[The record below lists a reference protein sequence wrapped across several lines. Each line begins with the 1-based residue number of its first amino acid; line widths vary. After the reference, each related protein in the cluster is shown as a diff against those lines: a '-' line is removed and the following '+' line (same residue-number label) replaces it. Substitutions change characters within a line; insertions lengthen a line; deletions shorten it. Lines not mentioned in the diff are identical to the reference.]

1 MSERIVCWFSCGA
14 ASAVA
19 TKLAIAENEG
29 KLPVV
34 IAYTEVLEEHP
45 DNKRFLAECEKWFG
59 QKIVILGNDY
69 YQRSIYETFKTS
81 AMNIRGAAPC
91 TRVLKKQV
99 RERFEQVGDRQ
110 VFGYTAEEQQRY
122 DRFIDAN
129 NDVNIWVPL
138 IERGLGKED
147 CLAMLRNAN
156 IELPEMYKLGYHN
169 NNCIGCVKGGMGYW
183 NKIRVDFPEQF
194 DRMAKLERFKKQ
206 TIFKDRY
213 LDELKPT
220 DGNYPQEQSIECSI
234 FCQMAEQEIVASE
247 QH

>member
-1 MSERIVCWFSCGA
+1 MKRIVCWFSCGA

-19 TKLAIAENEG
+19 TKLAIAENAG
-29 KLPVV
+29 KLPLV

-59 QKIVILGNDY
+59 QEILILGNDY
-69 YQRSIYETFKTS
+69 YKRSIYETFKTS

-99 RERFEQVGDRQ
+99 RERFELPTDRQ
-110 VFGYTAEEQQRY
+110 VFGYTAEEEERLN
-122 DRFIDAN
+122 RFIDAN
-129 NDVNIWVPL
+129 NGVDIWTPL
-138 IERGLGKED
+138 IDKGLMKTD
-147 CLAMLRNAN
+147 CLAMLKNAG
-156 IELPEMYKLGYHN
+156 IELPAMYRMGYHN

-183 NKIRVDFPEQF
+183 NKIKVDFPNQF
-194 DRMAKLERFKKQ
+194 QRMATLERQKGQ

-220 DGNYPQEQSIECSI
+220 DGNYPQEQNIECSI
-234 FCQMAEQEIVASE
+234 FCQMAEADLVAK
-247 QH
+247 